1 MKIDVKEV
9 ESKEPKPKI
18 VALAIPESLRQKL
31 RQEAYESEMSFSATI
46 RRILEAHF
54 ASCERTKDGN

>member
-9 ESKEPKPKI
+9 ESKEQKPKI
-18 VALAIPESLRQKL
+18 VALAISESLRQKI
-31 RQEAYESEMSFSATI
+31 RQEAFDSELSFSAAI

-54 ASCERTKDGN
+54 ASSERTKDGN